1 MCQGKS
7 ERVAAQGGQN
17 GGGRVGSK
25 TGEKGKHSR
34 RRNKCHALKEPK
46 ASQGGWRVECRG
58 ACRMRLRTGGE
69 QGPQAAQ
76 PGGI

>member
-1 MCQGKS
+1 MCPGKS
-7 ERVAAQGGQN
+7 ERVPAQGGQN

-25 TGEKGKHSR
+25 TGEALQETD
-34 RRNKCHALKEPK
+34 KCHVLKGPK
-46 ASQGGWRVECRG
+46 ASQGGWRAECRG